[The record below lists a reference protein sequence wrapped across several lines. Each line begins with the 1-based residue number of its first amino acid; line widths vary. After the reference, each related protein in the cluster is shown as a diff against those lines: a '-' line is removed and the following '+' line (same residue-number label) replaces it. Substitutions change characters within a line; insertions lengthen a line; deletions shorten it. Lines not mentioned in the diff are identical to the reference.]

1 MSENPPASAA
11 TMATRLSV
19 ALRDLHRALIRAEAG
34 DDPAFQNPYTFLFAV
49 LGDPRFSWTS
59 PLSQLIVQIDEA
71 VAQGELTD
79 VEHIFPLRAAA
90 EQLIGDAKDGDPEF
104 RLRHLMALQKEPDV
118 ALATGALR
126 RALAGLPKPAE
137 PAGKGS

>member
-1 MSENPPASAA
+1 MNEDPQKSAVA
-11 TMATRLSV
+11 MANRLSL

-34 DDPAFQNPYTFLFAV
+34 DDPAYQNPYTFLFAV
-49 LGDPRFSWTS
+49 IGDPRFSWTS

-71 VAQGELTD
+71 VAQGEITGTEQ
-79 VEHIFPLRAAA
+79 VFPLRAAA
-90 EQLIGDAKDGDPEF
+90 ERLIGDARDGDPQF

-126 RALAGLPKPAE
+126 RALASLPKPADGE
-137 PAGKGS
+137 G